1 MTKSL
6 PLTEPLDGPHKS
18 VLDVIGNFSPK
29 RKERKKSAYQ
39 VSISKRLP
47 EVTISVIFRRRLAQ
61 LNGLF
66 VLW

>member
-29 RKERKKSAYQ
+29 RKERKYLLIKCKLVNYCR
-39 VSISKRLP
+39 K
-47 EVTISVIFRRRLAQ
+47 
-61 LNGLF
+61 
-66 VLW
+66 

>member
-18 VLDVIGNFSPK
+18 VLDVIGNFCPK

-39 VSISKRLP
+39 V
-47 EVTISVIFRRRLAQ
+47 
-61 LNGLF
+61 
-66 VLW
+66 